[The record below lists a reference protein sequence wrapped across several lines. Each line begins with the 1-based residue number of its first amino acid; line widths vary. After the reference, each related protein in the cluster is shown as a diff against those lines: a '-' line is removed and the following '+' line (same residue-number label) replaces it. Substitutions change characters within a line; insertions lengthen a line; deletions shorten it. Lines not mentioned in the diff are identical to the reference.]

1 MAQNRS
7 RVVGMTQQKNHVNR
21 NAFDLSHRHMFTA
34 QIGELLPIF
43 TQWCNPNE
51 TFKLG
56 YNAMTRTASLN
67 TAAFTRLREN
77 VQYYFVPFQ
86 CLWKYFE
93 QTVNNMTSGQSG
105 QDIAMVAK
113 NSSQSLSL
121 DTKLPYINYS
131 DLVTIY
137 ISYFYNISVTAFD
150 VYFGTLAGSTPI
162 AKVAN
167 ASPVGFL
174 NFCESNSNYA
184 GLVFRNSQYR
194 YVAIAKL
201 LNALGY
207 GNLSVVQQYDIFS
220 MAIEFVKANNNWNK
234 QTFLRSAEYCLVL
247 AEDSSSYS
255 GAPNLSVFPLL
266 AYHKIVNDYYR
277 LRNWQSYDA
286 WTSNIDY
293 ITPGSNM
300 NARSWLGTS
309 SFSSDSTILD
319 LEFSNLPLDYL
330 TGVLPRAQYGDESA
344 VTVSN
349 DASRVHLQLS
359 DGNDPTIGLQFG
371 SSVHAANDY
380 LVRKNE
386 APTPSNAVYTSK
398 IVTSATGANLVG
410 ANAKITSSN
419 SSFAISALRNAI
431 ALQKYKEIQNSNDWS
446 FEEQVLAHFG
456 IKPKCDIHKS
466 RFIGG
471 SDSTININPQVNQNL
486 TGDSAPEIKA
496 IGTGTLSTGVKFTAD
511 TYGIIIGIYRCTPQ
525 LDYAH
530 IGIDR
535 NLLKTDATDFPIPEL
550 DSVGMQTQYRFELA
564 APQLGSNY
572 MLSPHAASGDFSV
585 DMSRTYGFAT
595 RYAEL
600 KTSFDRFDG
609 GFFGAYNSW
618 VTGLDNDFLF
628 RWRNNYGT
636 ASNPS
641 YRGID
646 ELFICRPQL
655 LYSIFTN
662 QWSGTCNDDK
672 LLVGSVNTCIA
683 IRPFSVH
690 GLPWSN

>member
-51 TFKLG
+51 TFKLC
-56 YNAMTRTASLN
+56 YNAKTRTASLN

-113 NSSQSLSL
+113 NSSQPLSL

-131 DLVTIY
+131 DLITIY
-137 ISYFYNISVTAFD
+137 ISYFYNLSVTAFD
-150 VYFGTLAGSTPI
+150 VYYSTLAGSTPS
-162 AKVAN
+162 AKAAN
-167 ASPVGFL
+167 ASPVSFL
-174 NFCESNSNYA
+174 NFCESNSHYA
-184 GLVFRNSQYR
+184 GLVFRNAQYR

-207 GNLSVVQQYDIFS
+207 GNLSVVQQYDVFS
-220 MAIEFVKANNNWNK
+220 MAIEYIKANNNWNK
-234 QTFLRSAEYCLVL
+234 QSFLRTPEYCLVL

-293 ITPGSNM
+293 LTPGSNM

-309 SFSSDSTILD
+309 TFSSDSTLLD

-349 DASRVHLQLS
+349 NASRVHLQLS

-380 LVRKNE
+380 LERSDA
-386 APTPSNAVYTSK
+386 APTPANAVYTSK

-419 SSFAISALRNAI
+419 SSFAVSALRNAI

-471 SDSTININPQVNQNL
+471 SDSTISINPQVNQNL

-496 IGTGTLSTGVKFTAD
+496 IGTGALSTGVKFTAD

-550 DSVGMQTQYRFELA
+550 DSIGMQTQYRFELA
-564 APQLGSNY
+564 APQLGSNH
-572 MLSPHAASGDFSV
+572 MLSPSASSGDFSV

-646 ELFICRPQL
+646 DLFICRPQL

>member
-1 MAQNRS
+1 MASNRS
-7 RVVGMTQQKNHVNR
+7 RVVGTTQQKNHVNR

-67 TAAFTRLREN
+67 SAAFTRLREN

-93 QTVNNMTSGQSG
+93 QTVNNMVLGQSG
-105 QDIAMVAK
+105 QEISMIAK
-113 NSSQSLSL
+113 NSSESLNI
-121 DTKLPYINYS
+121 DTQLPFINYS
-131 DLVTIY
+131 DLISIY
-137 ISYFYNISVTAFD
+137 IQHFYKIAVTAFGQ
-150 VYFGTLAGSTPI
+150 YLNTLPGSE
-162 AKVAN
+162 AVAQSTH
-167 ASPVGFL
+167 ASAPGFYDY
-174 NFCESNSNYA
+174 CESNARFS
-184 GLVFRNSQYR
+184 GIVFRNGQYR

-207 GNLSVVQQYDIFS
+207 GNFSIIQQYDLYA
-220 MAIEFVKANNNWNK
+220 MAINFVQEEHGWNESLFYSIPK
-234 QTFLRSAEYCLVL
+234 YCLSFKTSIVG
-247 AEDSSSYS
+247 S
-255 GAPNLSVFPLL
+255 PNLSVLPLL
-266 AYHKIVNDYYR
+266 AYHKIVNDFYR
-277 LRNWQSYDA
+277 LRNWQSYES
-286 WTSNIDY
+286 WTSNLDY
-293 ITPGSNM
+293 LTPASNM
-300 NARSWLGTS
+300 NASSWLSTS
-309 SFSSDSTILD
+309 TFSSISTILD

-330 TGVLPRAQYGDESA
+330 TGVLPRAQYGEEAAATVTSSTFGSA
-344 VTVSN
+344 IGVTGPVVLDPGITGSVVTSKSTPSVTQAVSRSGHDLL
-349 DASRVHLQLS
+349 DASKNILTVNTPHTHAVRLNDNLS
-359 DGNDPTIGLQFG
+359 Q
-371 SSVHAANDY
+371 SVQ
-380 LVRKNE
+380 
-386 APTPSNAVYTSK
+386 
-398 IVTSATGANLVG
+398 
-410 ANAKITSSN
+410 
-419 SSFAISALRNAI
+419 ISALRNAI

-456 IKPKCDIHKS
+456 IKPKCDVHKS

-471 SDSTININPQVNQNL
+471 SDSTISINPQINQNL
-486 TGDSAPEIKA
+486 TGNSEPDIKA
-496 IGTGTLSTGVKFTAD
+496 IGTGSLSAGVKFTSD

-530 IGIDR
+530 VGIDR

-550 DSVGMQTQYRFELA
+550 DSIGMQTQYRFELS
-564 APQLGSNY
+564 APLIGSNTT
-572 MLSPHAASGDFSV
+572 LCPTSV
-585 DMSRTYGFAT
+585 DDNVKIDMSLTYGYAN

-609 GFFGAYNSW
+609 GFLGAYSSW
-618 VTGLDNDFLF
+618 VTGLDDVFLSH
-628 RWRNNYGT
+628 WRKYTGT
-636 ASNPS
+636 SAVPH

-655 LYSIFTN
+655 LYSVFSN

-672 LLVGSVNTCIA
+672 LLVGSVNTCVA

>member
-7 RVVGMTQQKNHVNR
+7 RVVGMTQLKNHVNR

-86 CLWKYFE
+86 SLWKYFE
-93 QTVNNMTSGQSG
+93 QTISNMVSGQAG
-105 QDIAMVAK
+105 QDIGMVAK

-137 ISYFYNISVTAFD
+137 ISYFYNRSVNAFGD
-150 VYFGTLAGSTPI
+150 YFASLSGSTPA
-162 AKVAN
+162 AKLAN
-167 ASPVGFL
+167 ASPSGFL
-174 NFCESNSNYA
+174 KYCESNSNYN
-184 GLVFRNSQYR
+184 GIVFRNSQYR

-207 GNLSVVQQYDIFS
+207 GNLSVIQQYDIFA
-220 MAIEFVKANNNWNK
+220 MAVEFVKSSNSWNK
-234 QTFLRSAEYCLVL
+234 DTFLRSPQYCLVL
-247 AEDSSSYS
+247 AEDSSSYK
-255 GAPNLSVFPLL
+255 GAPNLSVLPLL
-266 AYHKIVNDYYR
+266 AYHKVVNDHYR

-300 NARSWLGTS
+300 NARNWLGTS
-309 SFSSDSTILD
+309 SFTADSTLLD

-344 VTVSN
+344 ATVDVGSVSIKDPRLTLATSVSDPAGNYLNVGVTSLTTLGDGTSTYQGKLSSGSTSTSIPINPVQN
-349 DASRVHLQLS
+349 IRGDIDAS
-359 DGNDPTIGLQFG
+359 
-371 SSVHAANDY
+371 SS
-380 LVRKNE
+380 LR
-386 APTPSNAVYTSK
+386 
-398 IVTSATGANLVG
+398 
-410 ANAKITSSN
+410 
-419 SSFAISALRNAI
+419 ISALRNAI
-431 ALQKYKEIQNSNDWS
+431 ALQKYREVQNSNDWS
-446 FEEQVLAHFG
+446 FEDQVLSHFG
-456 IKPKCDIHKS
+456 IKPKCDLHKS

-471 SDSTININPQVNQNL
+471 SDSTISINPQVNQNL
-486 TGDSAPEIKA
+486 TGDSTPEIKA
-496 IGTGTLSTGVKFTAD
+496 IGTGSLSTGVKFTAD

-564 APQLGSNY
+564 APQLGTNHT
-572 MLSPHAASGDFSV
+572 LSPSAGSGDFAV
-585 DMSRTYGFAT
+585 DMSLTYGYAN
-595 RYAEL
+595 RYSEL

-628 RWRNNYGT
+628 RWRNNYG
-636 ASNPS
+636 SFNKPS
-641 YRGID
+641 YRGVD
-646 ELFICRPQL
+646 ELFLCRPQL

-672 LLVGSVNTCIA
+672 LLIGSVNTCIA

>member
-1 MAQNRS
+1 MAQKRS
-7 RVVGMTQQKNHVNR
+7 RVVGMTQLKNHVNR

-93 QTVNNMTSGQSG
+93 QTINNMVSGQAG

-137 ISYFYNISVTAFD
+137 ISYFYNRSVSAFD
-150 VYFGTLAGSTPI
+150 DYFATLSGSSSA

-167 ASPVGFL
+167 ASAVGFL
-174 NFCESNSNYA
+174 NYCESNSNYT
-184 GLVFRNSQYR
+184 GIVFRNAQYR

-207 GNLSVVQQYDIFS
+207 GNLSVIQQYDIFA
-220 MAIEFVKANNNWNK
+220 MAVEFVKANNSWNK
-234 QTFLRSAEYCLVL
+234 DIFLRSPDYCLVL
-247 AEDSSSYS
+247 AEDSSSYK
-255 GAPNLSVFPLL
+255 GAPNLSVLPLL

-309 SFSSDSTILD
+309 TFSADSTLLD

-344 VTVSN
+344 ATVDVSN
-349 DASRVHLQLS
+349 ISIKDPHLTLATSVSDPSGNFLNVGVSSLS
-359 DGNDPTIGLQFG
+359 PLGDG
-371 SSVHAANDY
+371 SST
-380 LVRKNE
+380 LEGKL
-386 APTPSNAVYTSK
+386 SSGSTS
-398 IVTSATGANLVG
+398 TGIPINPVQ
-410 ANAKITSSN
+410 KITGN
-419 SSFAISALRNAI
+419 IDAGSFLKISALRNAI

-446 FEEQVLAHFG
+446 FEDQVLSHFG

-471 SDSTININPQVNQNL
+471 SDSTISINPQVNQNL
-486 TGDSAPEIKA
+486 TGDSEPEIKA

-550 DSVGMQTQYRFELA
+550 DSIGMQTQYRFELA
-564 APQLGSNY
+564 APQLGSNHT
-572 MLSPHAASGDFSV
+572 LSPSAGSSDFSV
-585 DMSRTYGFAT
+585 DMSLTYGFAT
-595 RYAEL
+595 RYSEL

-628 RWRNNYGT
+628 RWRNNYGSFT
-636 ASNPS
+636 KPS
-641 YRGID
+641 YRGVD
-646 ELFICRPQL
+646 ELFLCRPQL

>member
-1 MAQNRS
+1 MASTRSRS

-93 QTVNNMTSGQSG
+93 QIVNNMETGQSG

-113 NSSQSLSL
+113 NASQSLDL
-121 DTKLPYINYS
+121 GTKLPYINYT
-131 DLVTIY
+131 DIVTTY
-137 ISYFYNISVTAFD
+137 IQYFYNLAVSAFGQ
-150 VYFGTLAGSTPI
+150 YLNTLPGSEAVSQSTHATP
-162 AKVAN
+162 N
-167 ASPVGFL
+167 GFYD
-174 NFCESNSNYA
+174 FCESQSRYS
-184 GLVFRNSQYR
+184 GLVFRNGQYR
-194 YVAIAKL
+194 YVAISKL

-207 GNLSVVQQYDIFS
+207 GNFSVIQQYDLYA
-220 MAIEFVKANNNWNK
+220 MGIEFIHAENGWN
-234 QTFLRSAEYCLVL
+234 
-247 AEDSSSYS
+247 SSLFSSNPKYS
-255 GAPNLSVFPLL
+255 LNFAVSVVGSPNLSVLPLL

-293 ITPGSNM
+293 ITPSSDM
-300 NARSWLGTS
+300 NARSWLSTS
-309 SFSSDSTILD
+309 SFTSDSTLLD
-319 LEFSNLPLDYL
+319 LEFSNMPLDYL
-330 TGVLPRAQYGDESA
+330 TGVLPRAQYSDESA
-344 VTVSN
+344 ATVDVSN
-349 DASRVHLQLS
+349 VSINNPRLTLATSVSDPSGTHLNVGVTSLTPVG
-359 DGNDPTIGLQFG
+359 DG
-371 SSVHAANDY
+371 SST
-380 LVRKNE
+380 LEGKL
-386 APTPSNAVYTSK
+386 S
-398 IVTSATGANLVG
+398 TGSTTTGIPINPVQNIKG
-410 ANAKITSSN
+410 NFDVSS
-419 SSFAISALRNAI
+419 SLKISALRNSI

-446 FEEQVLAHFG
+446 FEDQVLAHFG
-456 IKPKCDIHKS
+456 IKPKCDLHKS

-471 SDSTININPQVNQNL
+471 SDSTISINPQVNQNL
-486 TGDSAPEIKA
+486 TGDSTPEIKA
-496 IGTGTLSTGVKFTAD
+496 IGTGSLSTGVKFTAD

-550 DSVGMQTQYRFELA
+550 DSIGMQTQHRFELA
-564 APQLGSNY
+564 APQLVSNTSLSPVIGSND
-572 MLSPHAASGDFSV
+572 SSI
-585 DMSRTYGFAT
+585 DMSLTYGYAT
-595 RYAEL
+595 RYSEL

-609 GFFGAYNSW
+609 GFFGAYSSW
-618 VTGLDNDFLF
+618 VTGLDNDFLY
-628 RWRNNYGT
+628 RWRHNYG
-636 ASNPS
+636 SFSKPS
-641 YRGID
+641 YRGVD

-655 LYSIFTN
+655 LYSIFVN

-672 LLVGSVNTCIA
+672 LLVGSVNTCVA

>member
-1 MAQNRS
+1 MASNRS

-21 NAFDLSHRHMFTA
+21 NAFDLSHRHMFTS

-93 QTVNNMTSGQSG
+93 QTVNNMELGQSG

-113 NSSQSLSL
+113 DASSSLALS
-121 DTKLPYINYS
+121 TKLPFVNYT
-131 DLVTIY
+131 DLVTKF
-137 ISYFYNISVTAFD
+137 ISYFYNVAVDAFNQYIYSLSGSDD
-150 VYFGTLAGSTPI
+150 V
-162 AKVAN
+162 AKLN
-167 ASPVGFL
+167 SSSASGFL
-174 NFCESNSNYA
+174 DYCEKSALYS
-184 GLVFRNSQYR
+184 GVVFRNAQYR

-207 GNLSVVQQYDIFS
+207 GNFSIIQQYDVYA
-220 MAIEFVKANNNWNK
+220 MA
-234 QTFLRSAEYCLVL
+234 
-247 AEDSSSYS
+247 SSYVRANKYWS
-255 GAPNLSVFPLL
+255 KTSFLKDASYGLILNSSLTSAPNLSVLPLL
-266 AYHKIVNDYYR
+266 AYHKVVNDFYR
-277 LRNWQSYDA
+277 LRNWQSYES

-293 ITPGSNM
+293 VTPSSDM
-300 NARSWLGTS
+300 NASSWFGT
-309 SFSSDSTILD
+309 SFSSDSTLFD
-319 LEFSNLPLDYL
+319 LEFSNLSIDYL

-344 VTVSN
+344 VTVNSSSATLPVTTSQPLITDTN
-349 DASRVHLQLS
+349 
-359 DGNDPTIGLQFG
+359 G
-371 SSVHAANDY
+371 SFITSTGGS
-380 LVRKNE
+380 
-386 APTPSNAVYTSK
+386 TPSVSQNVTLSGHYLSAGDVSNK
-398 IVTSATGANLVG
+398 LIVDTAHTHNVALGSL
-410 ANAKITSSN
+410 SQ
-419 SSFAISALRNAI
+419 SFRISALRNAI

-456 IKPKCDIHKS
+456 IKPHCDIHKS

-471 SDSTININPQVNQNL
+471 SDSTININPQINQNL
-486 TGDSAPEIKA
+486 SGDSEPEIKA
-496 IGTGTLSTGVKFTAD
+496 IGTGSLSAGVKFTAD

-530 IGIDR
+530 VGIDR

-550 DSVGMQTQYRFELA
+550 DSIGMQTQYRFELS
-564 APQLGSNY
+564 APLLASNSL
-572 MLSPHAASGDFSV
+572 LSSYDSPNGSV
-585 DMSRTYGFAT
+585 DMSRSYGYAT

-609 GFFGAYNSW
+609 GFMGAYRSW
-618 VTGLDNDFLF
+618 VTGLDDDFLS
-628 RWRNNYGT
+628 RWRHFSGSSSLPQYK
-636 ASNPS
+636 
-641 YRGID
+641 GID

-655 LYSIFTN
+655 LYSIFSN